1 MEMTPKEIFEADF
14 STLEVAPFSSQGL
27 DENVATCEEDNVWVQ
42 QGAEAMPLDA
52 NETLDHHSDVDIEE
66 RLPQVLNGAF
76 HSKVAH
82 TASNSTGVGIR
93 ATNMNCS
100 NEASQRVDGM
110 GSTPNSSNMT
120 TLIVDSQEHDMRP
133 IGPNLTLEQ
142 KLILDFNQDMQPIG
156 PNRSEFMKYLG
167 KLVRNGIRL
176 PLIYEAWNDIP
187 EDKLDLL
194 WDDIQMKDKGLETD
208 QLFVY
213 IRTGTDPN
221 SVPKDDEASI
231 VIGQMREKLS
241 QIPAT
246 EQTSEVKQRIFKEV
260 MGSEYRGYV
269 RTVGSDPSPAQY
281 FGETSSKNQL
291 SNNYMTMILNKVEEL
306 YEQKYGGKISDMQS
320 QIDALNARLQSGGS
334 TVVGTPPLA
343 YTQDTGCIARRSS
356 KQEFASRRKFGRS
369 WWICIR

>member
-1 MEMTPKEIFEADF
+1 
-14 STLEVAPFSSQGL
+14 
-27 DENVATCEEDNVWVQ
+27 
-42 QGAEAMPLDA
+42 
-52 NETLDHHSDVDIEE
+52 
-66 RLPQVLNGAF
+66 
-76 HSKVAH
+76 
-82 TASNSTGVGIR
+82 
-93 ATNMNCS
+93 
-100 NEASQRVDGM
+100 
-110 GSTPNSSNMT
+110 
-120 TLIVDSQEHDMRP
+120 
-133 IGPNLTLEQ
+133 
-142 KLILDFNQDMQPIG
+142 
-156 PNRSEFMKYLG
+156 
-167 KLVRNGIRL
+167 
-176 PLIYEAWNDIP
+176 
-187 EDKLDLL
+187 
-194 WDDIQMKDKGLETD
+194 MKDKGLETD

-246 EQTSEVKQRIFKEV
+246 EQTSKVKQRIFKEV

-343 YTQDTGCIARRSS
+343 YTQGAFLLPPYSITILSDLPSMDGAERRAISAFEQRFMDPITFGGATFVHFKYCTTDSQMLMVDLLSIDDDGDSTTQPHRSTPRLAEIMRNQMMDPLLESRQRYGSS
-356 KQEFASRRKFGRS
+356 
-369 WWICIR
+369 WIV

>member
-1 MEMTPKEIFEADF
+1 MTPKEIFEADF
-14 STLEVAPFSSQGL
+14 STLEVEPFSSQGL

-110 GSTPNSSNMT
+110 GSTPNSSNMS
-120 TLIVDSQEHDMRP
+120 TLIVDSQEH
-133 IGPNLTLEQ
+133 
-142 KLILDFNQDMQPIG
+142 
-156 PNRSEFMKYLG
+156 
-167 KLVRNGIRL
+167 
-176 PLIYEAWNDIP
+176 
-187 EDKLDLL
+187 
-194 WDDIQMKDKGLETD
+194 MKDKGLETD

-343 YTQDTGCIARRSS
+343 YTQG
-356 KQEFASRRKFGRS
+356 GN
-369 WWICIR
+369 